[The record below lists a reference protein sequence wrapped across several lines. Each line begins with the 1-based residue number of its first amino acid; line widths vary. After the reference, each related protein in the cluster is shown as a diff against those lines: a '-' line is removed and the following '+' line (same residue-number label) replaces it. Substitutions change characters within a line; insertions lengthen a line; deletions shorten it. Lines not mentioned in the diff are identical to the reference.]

1 MFVGVAIVAVI
12 MRRVEITRGDYLLF
26 DHEIGPVDYEFF
38 RTHTAAF
45 KRMWQEQ
52 VISNTNNFFTWVNH

>member
-1 MFVGVAIVAVI
+1 
-12 MRRVEITRGDYLLF
+12 MRRVEITRGDYHLF
-26 DHEIGPVDYEFF
+26 DHEIGPVEYEFF

-52 VISNTNNFFTWVNH
+52 VTNNILIIFFTWEGNENH